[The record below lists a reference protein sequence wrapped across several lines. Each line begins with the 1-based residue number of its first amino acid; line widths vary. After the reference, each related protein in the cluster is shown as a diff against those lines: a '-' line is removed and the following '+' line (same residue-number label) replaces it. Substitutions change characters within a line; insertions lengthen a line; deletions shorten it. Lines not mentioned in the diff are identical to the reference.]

1 MLDFRIKTFLEVCK
15 LRSYTKAAE
24 ALCITQPAVTQHI
37 KYLEQYY
44 GGRLF
49 EYAGRKIELTRNG
62 KLLYQAAITM
72 AADEEKIRKRLL
84 LAEEGKT
91 EFYFGSTLT
100 IGEFVLPN
108 VLADFIRNNQDTSI
122 SMIVDNTSVL
132 LKKVTD
138 GEIDFAFIEGYF
150 HKEEYDYRLFQ
161 KDRFI
166 AVTADAKRASKE
178 VELEELL
185 SDTIIVREDGSG
197 TREILERVLNENNR
211 TIHNFRRVIEIGN
224 ISAIKQFVKSG
235 CGISFLYES
244 AVKQELKTKELF
256 EIPIKN
262 HKISREFNFVMLKNS
277 LYAEEYYRFF
287 EKLKEQEGAEKKENE
302 HV

>member
-24 ALCITQPAVTQHI
+24 TLCITQPAVTQHI

-49 EYAGRKIELTRNG
+49 EYVGRKIELTKNG
-62 KLLYQAAITM
+62 KLLYQAALTM
-72 AADEEKIRKRLL
+72 AADEEKIRKHLL
-84 LAEEGKT
+84 LEEEGKK
-91 EFYFGSTLT
+91 EFHFGSTLT
-100 IGEFVLPN
+100 IGEFVLPDL
-108 VLADFIRNNQDTSI
+108 LAPFIRNNQDTSL

-132 LKKVTD
+132 LKKVRD

-150 HKEEYDYRLFQ
+150 HKEEYDYCLFQ

-166 AVTADAKRASKE
+166 AVTADVTRSYE
-178 VELEELL
+178 ESELEELL
-185 SDTIIVREDGSG
+185 ADTIIVRENGSG

-211 TIHNFRRVIEIGN
+211 TIYNFKRVIEIGN
-224 ISAIKQFVKSG
+224 VSAIKHFVKSG
-235 CGISFLYES
+235 CGITFLYES
-244 AVKQELKTKELF
+244 AVRQELREKKLF
-256 EIPIKN
+256 EIPLKN

-277 LYAEEYYRFF
+277 LYKEEYYRFF
-287 EKLKEQEGAEKKENE
+287 EKLKEGK
-302 HV
+302 